1 MNLNDLMTSETTIQ
15 EPTHSWWLDFN
26 VISAVEEEKKSALD
40 VAREKLTQYLKNRSN
55 LRKDIRSWEKSSWN
69 KDVDNKTVNTSTLA
83 DTFTDVMVSLG
94 KDPAYMQERYWTN
107 KWNIELINKMKWLQ
121 WGKFSWDIQNY
132 IDGKDT
138 DLTWLVNNMFPDY
151 IAAKTWTPT
160 KVTTETVTT
169 QPVKKEEANVLQWD
183 TRSWWEKM
191 ADKITNFQWS
201 DIWLESER
209 KPVKWLMNVLWGFVD
224 TTQKIIPWTM
234 DIINQL
240 TMTSPEKFNQY
251 LDEWYYMQG
260 WVKTN
265 AKEAYERDV
274 KYRWYKWSY
283 NQWVDDIKTSYEHL
297 YNQSEA
303 KSIDE
308 SRGDYWF
315 NTMDTDSLEF
325 KAWWLGSEVVQQ
337 LVLDKWLA
345 SAFNKWVDLYKWY
358 KAAKWSKDVVKWTEL
373 ATRWTELALEWTE
386 GLTNPQTMQ
395 ESKNIANR
403 IIDWFNKWGKTQDL
417 VKAWAEW
424 WKAWLEY
431 QLIWDVQ
438 EGKLS
443 DAQAYWISAWL
454 GSVLWTIFSALSKWW
469 EFISEPKKQL
479 QTSLSRIWWKDTTQ
493 ILDWAEASAKDWT
506 LPSALQKTTDMAV
519 KEAKENVK
527 KNLDKAWKDLW
538 GFRKS
543 LWQSD
548 LTVSDFSKTINKWLT
563 DKWIWAKI
571 VEKDGKYII
580 EWYPWEYGDV
590 LNKIVERMNSAV
602 ENVKNKYELYKA
614 WEQVDFWTNTK
625 LFEDLLSDLK
635 SFSVKEAN
643 AEVKQKFI
651 EIENDL
657 LDNLKWSMS
666 DAQWGTY
673 KWYLDKYSKL
683 KTRYKKVLELEWKM
697 NNKGVIDQPKLE
709 DWQYL
714 SDFLNELTADWTIS
728 NNAADRRIAAIYADA
743 FYWWPV
749 KDTDKLIYPSVPWVM
764 EWFMK
769 LVVQTLRNPRSKI
782 TWWWGKYATD
792 YKPSATRSALNKW
805 AKQAK
810 TTTIWKM
817 AEQPREE

>member
-15 EPTHSWWLDFN
+15 EPTYSWWLDFN
-26 VISAVEEEKKSALD
+26 VISAVEEEKKSAKD
-40 VAREKLTQYLKNRSN
+40 VAREKLTQHLKNRSN
-55 LRKDIRSWEKSSWN
+55 LRKAIRSWEKSSWN

-107 KWNIELINKMKWLQ
+107 EWNIELINKMKWLQ

-132 IDGKDT
+132 IDGKAT

-151 IAAKTWTPT
+151 MATKTWNIPQATAQVNKPQEKQT
-160 KVTTETVTT
+160 ST
-169 QPVKKEEANVLQWD
+169 LQWD
-183 TRSWWEKM
+183 TRNWLERTWE
-191 ADKITNFQWS
+191 DIINFKWS
-201 DIWLESER
+201 DIWLESEAR
-209 KPVKWLMNVLWGFVD
+209 PIKWVWNFIWWVVND
-224 TTQKIIPWTM
+224 AQKIIPWAM
-234 DIINQL
+234 DIINQV
-240 TMTSPEKFNQY
+240 TMTSPEKFSQQ
-251 LDEWYYMQG
+251 LDEWYYMQN
-260 WVKTN
+260 WVKRD
-265 AKEAYERDV
+265 AKEMYNIAV
-274 KYRWYKWSY
+274 KNQWYKWSY
-283 NQWVDDIKTSYEHL
+283 NQWVEDAKNSYANL
-297 YNQSEA
+297 YNQSTSQAEQVS
-303 KSIDE
+303 KD
-308 SRGDYWF
+308 RWDFWF
-315 NTMDTDSLEF
+315 NTVDEESQWFQLWE
-325 KAWWLGSEVVQQ
+325 LGAEVWQQ
-337 LVLDKWLA
+337 LLLDKRLA
-345 SAFNKWVDLYKWY
+345 SAFKKWLDLYKWY
-358 KAAKWSKDVVKWTEL
+358 KAVKWGKDIAKWTEL
-373 ATRWTELALEWTE
+373 ATRWTELALEWTD
-386 GLTNPQTMQ
+386 GLANPKTMQ

-403 IIDWFNKWGKTQDL
+403 IIDWYNKWGKTQDL

-443 DAQAYWISAWL
+443 DGQAYWMSAWF
-454 GSVLWTIFSALSKWW
+454 GTVLWTIFNTLSKWW

-493 ILDWAEASAKDWT
+493 ILDWAEASSKDWT

-527 KNLDKAWKDLW
+527 TALNKAWKDLW
-538 GFRKS
+538 DFRKS

-548 LTVSDFSKTINKWLT
+548 LTVSDFSNTINKWLT

-571 VEKDGKYII
+571 VEKDGKYAI
-580 EWYPWEYGDV
+580 EWYPWQYWDV
-590 LNKIVERMNSAV
+590 LNKIVDRMNSAL

-614 WEQVDFWTNTK
+614 WEEVDFWTNTR
-625 LFEDLLSDLK
+625 LFEDLISDLK
-635 SFSVKEAN
+635 SFSIREPN

-651 EIENDL
+651 EIENSLMD
-657 LDNLKWSMS
+657 DLKWGMWES
-666 DAQWGTY
+666 QWAKY

-683 KTRYKKVLELEWKM
+683 KTKYNKVEELEWKM
-697 NNKGVIDQPKLE
+697 NNKSVIDQPKLE

-728 NNAADRRIAAIYADA
+728 NNAADRRIAAIFADA
-743 FYWWPV
+743 FYGWPV

-792 YKPSATRSALNKW
+792 YKPSATRSVIRKW

>member
-1 MNLNDLMTSETTIQ
+1 MKLDELITSETNIQ
-15 EPTHSWWLDFN
+15 EPTYSWWLDFN
-26 VISAVEEEKKSALD
+26 VISAVEEEKKSAKD
-40 VAREKLTQYLKNRSN
+40 MAREKLTQHLKNRSD
-55 LRKDIRSWEKSSWN
+55 LRKAIRSWEKSSWN

-107 KWNIELINKMKWLQ
+107 EWNIELINKMKWLQ

-132 IDGKDT
+132 IDGKAT

-151 IAAKTWTPT
+151 IAAKTLIPT
-160 KVTTETVTT
+160 QVTTETVTT
-169 QPVKKEEANVLQWD
+169 QPTKKEEANVLKWD

-209 KPVKWLMNVLWGFVD
+209 KPIKWLMNILWWFVD
-224 TTQKIIPWTM
+224 TTQKIVPWTM
-234 DIINQL
+234 DIINEL

-251 LDEWYYMQG
+251 LDEWYYMQDG
-260 WVKTN
+260 VKKN
-265 AKEAYERDV
+265 AKEAYERAV
-274 KYRWYKWSY
+274 KYQWYKWSY
-283 NQWVDDIKTSYEHL
+283 NQWVKDSKNSYANL
-297 YNQSEA
+297 YNQSGV
-303 KSIDE
+303 KSVDE

-315 NTMDTDSLEF
+315 NTMDTDSPEF
-325 KAWWLGSEVVQQ
+325 RWWQLGSEVIQQ
-337 LVLDKWLA
+337 LALHRLLTSAVSKWA
-345 SAFNKWVDLYKWY
+345 KLYKTV
-358 KAAKWSKDVVKWTEL
+358 KWSKDVVKWTEL
-373 ATRWTELALEWTE
+373 TTKWTELALKWADE
-386 GLTNPQTMQ
+386 LSSPKTMQ

-403 IIDWFNKWGKTQDL
+403 IIDWYNKWWKIQDL

-424 WKAWLEY
+424 GKAWLEY

-443 DAQAYWISAWL
+443 DAQAYWMSAWF
-454 GSVLWTIFSALSKWW
+454 GTVLWTIFNTLSKWW

-479 QTSLSRIWWKDTTQ
+479 QTSLSRIWWKDTNQ
-493 ILDWAEASAKDWT
+493 ILDWAEAWAKDWT
-506 LPSALQKTTDMAV
+506 LPSALQRTTDMAV

-527 KNLDKAWKDLW
+527 TALNKAWEDLW
-538 GFRKS
+538 AFRKS

-548 LTVSDFSKTINKWLT
+548 LTVADFSKTINKWLT

-571 VEKDGKYII
+571 VEKDGKYAI
-580 EWYPWEYGDV
+580 EWYPWQYWDV
-590 LNKIVERMNSAV
+590 LNKIVDRMNSAV

-614 WEQVDFWTNTK
+614 WEEVDFWTNTR
-625 LFEDLLSDLK
+625 LFEDLISDLK
-635 SFSVKEAN
+635 SFSIREPN

-651 EIENDL
+651 EIENSLMD
-657 LDNLKWSMS
+657 DLKWGMWES
-666 DAQWGTY
+666 QWSEY
-673 KWYLDKYSKL
+673 KWYLDDYSKL
-683 KTRYKKVLELEWKM
+683 KTKYNKVEELEWKM
-697 NNKGVIDQPKLE
+697 NNKSVIDQPKLE

-728 NNAADRRIAAIYADA
+728 NNAADRRIAAIFADA

-769 LVVQTLRNPRSKI
+769 VVVQALRNPRSKI

-792 YKPSATRSALNKW
+792 YKPSATRSALKKW

-817 AEQPREE
+817 AEQPRED